1 MYGMELCFDW
11 DDRDVQK
18 MIQAAVKRGED
29 LSPVMADFS
38 EHMVHETIEHFEKE
52 EDPQGQGW
60 QKLSEVTEDLRE
72 KAGKSGNILQVDGR
86 LKGSISNS
94 NNSWD
99 KTSVTVTAG
108 VAATNLEYAAIHNF
122 GGMAGRGR
130 KVKIPQRQFLGF
142 NDDDIE
148 YFTDSVARWIVT
160 KKVG

>member
-1 MYGMELCFDW
+1 MSGMEICFDW

-29 LSPVMADFS
+29 MRPVMADFS

-60 QKLSEVTEDLRE
+60 QELSEVTEYLRE
-72 KAGKSGNILQVDGR
+72 KAGKPGNILQVDGR
-86 LKGSISNS
+86 LKGSIDNS

-99 KTSVTVTAG
+99 ETSVTITAG
-108 VAATNLEYAAIHNF
+108 AGATNLECAASHNF

-130 KVKIPQRQFLGF
+130 KVKIPKRQFLGF
-142 NDDDIE
+142 NNDDIK
-148 YFTDSVARWIVT
+148 YLMDSVAGWVIT
-160 KKVG
+160 AKVG